1 MIRYRSTRGSA
12 VVDLPAALE
21 QGIAPDGGLYI
32 PESLPEFD
40 VSDFQD
46 ANTEVE
52 IAERFLAPFFSG
64 TSLAGHLSSICTQ
77 TYAFPISCTQLPPT
91 ARGQRT
97 LLELFHGPTAA
108 FKDVGAGFLASSMA
122 VLRDGDP
129 DKRPVLILVATSG
142 DTGGAVAAA
151 FHRRPGFEVAV
162 LYPTGRVSERQEQQL
177 TCWGENVTAFSVK
190 GTFDDC
196 QRLVKAAFAD
206 ADLSVRYRLSS
217 ANSINIGRLLP
228 QAVYYAAASL
238 RHWRANQKKLSFV
251 IPTGNLGNGL
261 AAVMA
266 RACGLPIG
274 DIVFATN
281 ANTAIPDYLRSGQ
294 VEDRDSVD
302 TLASAMDVGRP
313 SNLERL
319 RNLFGEAQAL
329 NKLLSAYSVSDE
341 GIRTTIGDVFRR
353 DGIAICPHTA
363 TAFHVYD
370 LLPEGLRD
378 EQDWALVAT
387 AHPAKFERIV
397 ESVTGAGIEM
407 PRTLADLMDK
417 PASAVS
423 IEPSLAELSSGLER
437 R

>member
-52 IAERFLAPFFSG
+52 VAERFLAPFFSG
-64 TSLAGHLSSICTQ
+64 TSLAGHLSSIFTQ
-77 TYAFPISCTQLPPT
+77 TYAFPISCTQFPPT
-91 ARGQRT
+91 ARGKRT